1 MSSLTIGAAVP
12 QLTISRF
19 LHLHYTSPTQSFLSD
34 IPTLCSNFAFY
45 NTLNHL
51 HSVPAWKLV
60 PQVPLSPALADVL
73 LSYFRQP
80 DLH

>member
-1 MSSLTIGAAVP
+1 MSSLTIGTAVP

-34 IPTLCSNFAFY
+34 IPVLRGDFAFY

-51 HSVPAWKLV
+51 HSMPAWKLV
-60 PQVPLSPALADVL
+60 PQVPLSPALADVSL
-73 LSYFRQP
+73 DYF
-80 DLH
+80 